1 MQLGESVDFRVD
13 LVGPVDIPASLE
25 LFRRHGDDLLDR
37 WDGATLTRTLPVGN
51 EVFPYTAT
59 NAGSVEAPTLLVQ
72 TPSSQDAEAVET
84 AIRATFLPPPAS
96 YPALLLADPAI
107 AALDARFPGL
117 RTVRQFDL
125 FAALIVCVSAQQV
138 NLRWATTTR
147 RRLAEAFG
155 ERHTLDGHAI
165 YSLNP
170 ARIAHA
176 SVAELRALQ
185 FTTRKAEYI
194 IAIAEAIAS
203 GALDLP
209 TLAGL
214 PDDTVIAQ
222 LTAIRGVGGA
232 GQRSGIRAHTGA
244 SWRRAAWGC
253 ARPSG
258 ATTSICRRKR
268 RCRARRRRAVPSRTG
283 ASRRTSRRPSCSPAS
298 RRAMVAL
305 QASLAETLSSA
316 VRNRWG
322 LQACI
327 LRVRDISPRLKPGA
341 SRGRIPRHDAPGRE
355 LKLTGSIAS

>member
-1 MQLGESVDFRVD
+1 MQLEESVDFRVD

-37 WDGATLTRTLPVGN
+37 WDGATLTRTLRVGN
-51 EVFPYTAT
+51 EVIPYTAT
-59 NAGSVEAPTLLVQ
+59 NAGSVEAPTLLVR

-96 YPALLLADPAI
+96 YPALFQADPVI

-125 FAALIVCVSAQQV
+125 FAALIRCVSAQQV

-209 TLAGL
+209 TLAAL
-214 PDDTVIAQ
+214 PDDAGDRATDGDSW
-222 LTAIRGVGGA
+222 RGALDGGVD
-232 GQRSGIRAHTGA
+232 SRAHTGA
-244 SWRRAAWGC
+244 SCRRRGRPGGAQGRRALLPRSAAESAAAERGGD
-253 ARPSG
+253 AP
-258 ATTSICRRKR
+258 CRRALGR
-268 RCRARRRRAVPSRTG
+268 VGEPRADPPARRHHV
-283 ASRRTSRRPSCSPAS
+283 
-298 RRAMVAL
+298 
-305 QASLAETLSSA
+305 E
-316 VRNRWG
+316 RW
-322 LQACI
+322 
-327 LRVRDISPRLKPGA
+327 
-341 SRGRIPRHDAPGRE
+341 
-355 LKLTGSIAS
+355 

>member
-51 EVFPYTAT
+51 EVIPYTAT

-96 YPALLLADPAI
+96 YPALLLADPVI

-125 FAALIVCVSAQQV
+125 FAALIRCVSAQQV

-222 LTAIRGVGGA
+222 LTAIRGVGRWTAEWILARTLGRPVVVA
-232 GQRSGIRAHTGA
+232 GDLGVRKAVGRYYLDLPPKAPL
-244 SWRRAAWGC
+244 
-253 ARPSG
+253 PSEEE
-258 ATTSICRRKR
+258 T
-268 RCRARRRRAVPSRTG
+268 RRAVAHWGESANLAQTLLLAGITSSDGSTPGVTG
-283 ASRRTSRRPSCSPAS
+283 
-298 RRAMVAL
+298 
-305 QASLAETLSSA
+305 
-316 VRNRWG
+316 
-322 LQACI
+322 
-327 LRVRDISPRLKPGA
+327 
-341 SRGRIPRHDAPGRE
+341 
-355 LKLTGSIAS
+355 